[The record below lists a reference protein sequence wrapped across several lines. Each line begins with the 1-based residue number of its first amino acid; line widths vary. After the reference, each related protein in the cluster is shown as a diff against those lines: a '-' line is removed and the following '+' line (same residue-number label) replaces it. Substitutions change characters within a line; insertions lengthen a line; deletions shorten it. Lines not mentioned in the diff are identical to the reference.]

1 MSDCRQ
7 KCDSVATLYFRAA
20 MGVGAVVLPCA
31 ALMVVGILFDGMNLA
46 IAVAA
51 ICAVGLAAIGCLL
64 WRIGAEGRTSA
75 SPQSGAAMLEFVMVL
90 PIALMLVLLMVQS
103 SGLMVGNLCVN
114 YASYCAARCA
124 AVTVPLNVSN
134 SEGPNIVAS
143 GQSAKSERIRLAAV
157 WAMMP
162 VSCSSPE
169 VSPVQGAEIIEAM
182 ENLFDAYGAPSPGWV
197 SGGLEN
203 RLGYADEYTSID
215 LSPPADGDIYA
226 DDEDLVVTV
235 SHTFYL
241 AVPYAGYLFTKMD
254 SENAVDLNFAPGEY
268 GLVIRST
275 AVLTNEGPTDY
286 IEPESFIYE

>member
-1 MSDCRQ
+1 M
-7 KCDSVATLYFRAA
+7 
-20 MGVGAVVLPCA
+20 
-31 ALMVVGILFDGMNLA
+31 FDGMNLA

-64 WRIGAEGRTSA
+64 WRIGAEGRA
-75 SPQSGAAMLEFVMVL
+75 FDMDMNRGNAQSGAAMLEFVMVL

-103 SGLMVGNLCVN
+103 SLLMVGNLCVN

-124 AVTVPLNVSN
+124 AVTVPLNVSS
-134 SEGPNIVAS
+134 SEGANIVAS

-162 VSCSSPE
+162 VSCSSRD
-169 VSPVQGAEIIEAM
+169 VSPIEAAEIIDAM
-182 ENLFDAYGAPSPGWV
+182 ENLFDAYGAESPGWI

-226 DDEDLVVTV
+226 DDED
-235 SHTFYL
+235 
-241 AVPYAGYLFTKMD
+241 
-254 SENAVDLNFAPGEY
+254 
-268 GLVIRST
+268 
-275 AVLTNEGPTDY
+275 
-286 IEPESFIYE
+286 